1 MDRLLR
7 LLQIVLTCFW
17 VAMAGQGVRSYLF
30 MKDNL
35 NSVDTLTVCLLW
47 VAIIGCAIVPALVHV
62 MISDHERCLAKHPQ
76 FFLFPKLNC
85 RLKFLR

>member
-7 LLQIVLTCFW
+7 LLQVILTCFW
-17 VAMAGQGVRSYLF
+17 VAMAGQGVKSYLF

-35 NSVDTLTVCLLW
+35 PSVDTLASCLLW

-62 MISDHERCLAKHPQ
+62 MISDYERCLAKHPQ
-76 FFLFPKLNC
+76 LFLFAKPSC